1 MKIFDICNTNNK
13 YMTTKK
19 RYSASETCVY
29 NLGFHLIWCTKYR
42 RKVLTPEIESRLKEL
57 IREKAD
63 ELEVEIVEME
73 TMPDHIHIFVKSK
86 PTYAPHFL
94 VQQFKRY
101 SSRVLREE
109 FAELRSRLPSL
120 WTRSYFCESVG
131 CISADTIIRYIE
143 NQKKH

>member
-1 MKIFDICNTNNK
+1 MKIFDIFTTNNK

-86 PTYAPHFL
+86 STYAPHFL
-94 VQQFKRY
+94 VQQFKGY

>member
-1 MKIFDICNTNNK
+1 
-13 YMTTKK
+13 MTARTQFRTWKV
-19 RYSASETCVY
+19 SI
-29 NLGFHLIWCTKYR
+29 NLMDSDAVFGRHILQ
-42 RKVLTPEIESRLKEL
+42 
-57 IREKAD
+57 
-63 ELEVEIVEME
+63 LEVAIVEME

-94 VQQFKRY
+94 VQQFKGY

-131 CISADTIIRYIE
+131 CISADAIIRYIE